1 MVEQGN
7 LNVELAQD
15 KIDLIEKIIKSD
27 RKFANNEDLYDDFF
41 NETCKRSFL
50 IVKTV
55 TSNETLEAYLK
66 KIATT
71 SILNVL
77 KNEGRL
83 RRSKSGYMSTQNVPL
98 ECVVESSIPDYS
110 KIEVNYG
117 PVVIQDT
124 PEDYAVKKEILQ
136 LIVNTVYEIDE
147 QEPDKQYLKLY
158 DLRFE
163 KGMTQKEIAEELSL
177 SQSEVSKR
185 LFKLMEKVKQT
196 FN

>member
-1 MVEQGN
+1 M
-7 LNVELAQD
+7 ELAQD
-15 KIDLIEKIIKSD
+15 KINLIEKIIKSN

-41 NETCKRSFL
+41 NETCKRSLL

-55 TSNETLEAYLK
+55 TSDLTLEAYLR

-83 RRSKSGYMSTQNVPL
+83 RRTKTGYMSTKEVPL
-98 ECVVESSIPDYS
+98 ETAIQSSIPDYS
-110 KIEVNYG
+110 KIEVVYE
-117 PVVIQDT
+117 PVAIQDT
-124 PEDYAVKKEILQ
+124 PEDLDVKKDILQ
-136 LIVNTVYEIDE
+136 IVVDTVYEVDE
-147 QEPDKQYLKLY
+147 QNPDKQYARLY

-185 LFKLMEKVKQT
+185 LFKLMELVKQA

>member
-98 ECVVESSIPDYS
+98 ESVVESSIPDYS

-124 PEDYAVKKEILQ
+124 PEDYGVKKEILQ

>member
-1 MVEQGN
+1 M
-7 LNVELAQD
+7 ELAQD

-41 NETCKRSFL
+41 NETCKRSCL

-55 TSNETLEAYLK
+55 SSDATLEAYLR

-83 RRSKSGYMSTQNVPL
+83 RRTRSGYMSTHEIPIETAVH
-98 ECVVESSIPDYS
+98 SSVPDYS
-110 KIEVNYG
+110 KLEVKYE
-117 PVVIQDT
+117 PVDIQDT
-124 PEDYAVKKEILQ
+124 PEDFAIKKEILQ
-136 LIVNTVYEIDE
+136 KIIDTVYEIDKTS
-147 QEPDKQYLKLY
+147 PDKNYLRLY

-163 KGMTQKEIAEELSL
+163 KGMTQKEIAQELDL

-185 LFKLMEKVKQT
+185 LFKLMEMVKQA

>member
-1 MVEQGN
+1 M
-7 LNVELAQD
+7 ELAQD
-15 KIDLIEKIIKSD
+15 KIDLIEKVIKNN

-41 NETCKRSFL
+41 NETCKRSLL

-55 TSNETLEAYLK
+55 TSDDTLEAYLR

-83 RRSKSGYMSTQNVPL
+83 RRTKSGYMSTHVQPL
-98 ECVVESSIPDYS
+98 ETVESSGLPDYS
-110 KIEVNYG
+110 KIKISYE
-117 PVVIQDT
+117 PVAIQDT
-124 PEDYAVKKEILQ
+124 PEDVAVKKEILQ
-136 LIVNTVYEIDE
+136 IIVDSVFEVDE
-147 QEPDKQYLKLY
+147 QEPEKQYAKLY
-158 DLRFE
+158 DLRYE
-163 KGMTQKEIAEELSL
+163 KGMTQKEIAEELSI

>member
-1 MVEQGN
+1 M
-7 LNVELAQD
+7 ELAQD

-41 NETCKRSFL
+41 NETCKRSLL

-55 TSNETLEAYLK
+55 TSDETLEAYLR

-83 RRSKSGYMSTQNVPL
+83 RRTRSGYMSTNEMPL
-98 ECVVESSIPDYS
+98 ESAVSSTVPDYS
-110 KIEVNYG
+110 KIEIRYENIE
-117 PVVIQDT
+117 IQET
-124 PEDYAVKKEILQ
+124 PEDIAVKKDILQ
-136 LIVNTVYEIDE
+136 NIVNAVYKIDSE
-147 QEPDKQYLKLY
+147 TPEKNYYKLY
-158 DLRFE
+158 YLRYE
-163 KGMTQKEIAEELSL
+163 KGMTQNEIAKELNL

-185 LFKLMEKVKQT
+185 LFKLLDKVKQA
-196 FN
+196 FNQD

>member
-1 MVEQGN
+1 M
-7 LNVELAQD
+7 ELAQD
-15 KIDLIEKIIKSD
+15 KIDLIEKIIKND

-41 NETCKRSFL
+41 NETCKRSLL

-55 TSNETLEAYLK
+55 TSDVTLEAYLR

-83 RRSKSGYMSTQNVPL
+83 RRTKTGYMSTKEVPL
-98 ECVVESSIPDYS
+98 ETVVQSSIPDYS
-110 KIEVNYG
+110 KIEVTYE
-117 PVVIQDT
+117 PVAIQDT
-124 PEDYAVKKEILQ
+124 PEDVAVKKEILQ
-136 LIVNTVYEIDE
+136 IIVDSVFEVDK
-147 QEPDKQYLKLY
+147 QEPVKQYAKLY
-158 DLRFE
+158 DLRYE
-163 KGMTQKEIAEELSL
+163 KGMTQKEIAEELSI

-185 LFKLMEKVKQT
+185 IFKLMEKVKQT

>member
-1 MVEQGN
+1 M
-7 LNVELAQD
+7 ELAQD
-15 KIDLIEKIIKSD
+15 KIDLIEKVIKNN

-41 NETCKRSFL
+41 NETCKRSLL

-55 TSNETLEAYLK
+55 TSDDTLEAYLR

-83 RRSKSGYMSTQNVPL
+83 RRTKSGYMSTHVQPL
-98 ECVVESSIPDYS
+98 ETVESSGLPDYS
-110 KIEVNYG
+110 KIKISYE
-117 PVVIQDT
+117 PIAIQDT
-124 PEDYAVKKEILQ
+124 PEDVAVKKEILQ
-136 LIVNTVYEIDE
+136 IIVDSVFEVDE
-147 QEPDKQYLKLY
+147 QEPEKQYAKLY
-158 DLRFE
+158 DLRYE
-163 KGMTQKEIAEELSL
+163 KGMTQKEIAEELSI

>member
-1 MVEQGN
+1 M
-7 LNVELAQD
+7 ELAQD
-15 KIDLIEKIIKSD
+15 KIDLIEKIIKND

-41 NETCKRSFL
+41 NETCKRSLL

-55 TSNETLEAYLK
+55 TSDVTLEAYLR

-83 RRSKSGYMSTQNVPL
+83 RRTKTGYMSTKEVSL
-98 ECVVESSIPDYS
+98 ETVVQSSLPDYS
-110 KIEVNYG
+110 KIEVNYE
-117 PVVIQDT
+117 PVAIQDT
-124 PEDYAVKKEILQ
+124 PEDVAVKKEILQ
-136 LIVNTVYEIDE
+136 IIVDSVFEVDK
-147 QEPDKQYLKLY
+147 QEPTKQYAKLY
-158 DLRFE
+158 DLRYE
-163 KGMTQKEIAEELSL
+163 KGMTQKEIAEELSI

-185 LFKLMEKVKQT
+185 IFKLMEKVKQT

>member
-1 MVEQGN
+1 M
-7 LNVELAQD
+7 ELAQD
-15 KIDLIEKIIKSD
+15 KIDLIEKIIKND

-41 NETCKRSFL
+41 NETCKRSLL

-55 TSNETLEAYLK
+55 TSDVTLEAYLR

-83 RRSKSGYMSTQNVPL
+83 RRTKTGYMSTKEVPL
-98 ECVVESSIPDYS
+98 ETVVQSNLPDYS
-110 KIEVNYG
+110 KIEVTYE
-117 PVVIQDT
+117 PVAIQDT
-124 PEDYAVKKEILQ
+124 PEDVAVKKEILQ
-136 LIVNTVYEIDE
+136 IIVDSVFEVDK
-147 QEPDKQYLKLY
+147 QEPTKQYAKLY
-158 DLRFE
+158 DLRYE
-163 KGMTQKEIAEELSL
+163 KGMTQKEIAEELSI

-185 LFKLMEKVKQT
+185 IFKLMEKVKQT

>member
-1 MVEQGN
+1 M
-7 LNVELAQD
+7 ELAQD
-15 KIDLIEKIIKSD
+15 KIDLIEKVIKNN

-41 NETCKRSFL
+41 NETCKRSLL

-55 TSNETLEAYLK
+55 TSDDTLEAYLR

-83 RRSKSGYMSTQNVPL
+83 RRTKSGYMSTHVQPL
-98 ECVVESSIPDYS
+98 ETVESSGLPDYS
-110 KIEVNYG
+110 QIKISYE
-117 PVVIQDT
+117 PIAIQDT
-124 PEDYAVKKEILQ
+124 PEDVAVKKEILQ
-136 LIVNTVYEIDE
+136 IIVDSVFEVDE
-147 QEPDKQYLKLY
+147 QEPEKRYAKLY
-158 DLRFE
+158 DLRYE
-163 KGMTQKEIAEELSL
+163 KGMTQKEIAEELSI

>member
-1 MVEQGN
+1 M
-7 LNVELAQD
+7 ELAQD
-15 KIDLIEKIIKSD
+15 KIDLIDKVIKNN

-41 NETCKRSFL
+41 NETCKRSLL

-55 TSNETLEAYLK
+55 TSDDTLEAYLR

-83 RRSKSGYMSTQNVPL
+83 RRTKSGYMSTHVQPL
-98 ECVVESSIPDYS
+98 ETVESSGLPDYS
-110 KIEVNYG
+110 KIKISYE
-117 PVVIQDT
+117 PIAIQDT
-124 PEDYAVKKEILQ
+124 PEDVAVKKEILQ
-136 LIVNTVYEIDE
+136 IIVDSVFEVDE
-147 QEPDKQYLKLY
+147 QEPEKQYAKLY
-158 DLRFE
+158 DLRYE
-163 KGMTQKEIAEELSL
+163 KGMTQKEIAEELSI

>member
-1 MVEQGN
+1 M
-7 LNVELAQD
+7 ELAQD

-41 NETCKRSFL
+41 NETCKRSCL

-55 TSNETLEAYLK
+55 SSDATLEAYLR

-83 RRSKSGYMSTQNVPL
+83 RRTRSGYMSTHEVPI
-98 ECVVESSIPDYS
+98 ESAVQTDLPDYS
-110 KIEVNYG
+110 NITVKYE
-117 PVVIQDT
+117 PVDIKET
-124 PEDYAVKKEILQ
+124 PEDLAIKKEVLQ
-136 LIVNTVYEIDE
+136 KIVDAVYEIDKNDS
-147 QEPDKQYLKLY
+147 DKKYLAIY
-158 DLRFE
+158 DFRFE
-163 KGMTQKEIAEELSL
+163 KGMTQKEIAEELNL

-185 LFKLMEKVKQT
+185 LFKLMEKVKQA

>member
-1 MVEQGN
+1 MYKET
-7 LNVELAQD
+7 NVELAQD

-27 RKFANNEDLYDDFF
+27 RKFVNNEDLYDDFF

-55 TSNETLEAYLK
+55 SSDATLEAYLR

-83 RRSKSGYMSTQNVPL
+83 RRTKSGYMSTKDVSLDTAVQTSV
-98 ECVVESSIPDYS
+98 PDYS
-110 KIEVNYG
+110 NIKVAYE
-117 PVVIQDT
+117 PVDIKDT
-124 PEDYAVKKEILQ
+124 PEDLAIKKDILQ
-136 LIVNTVYEIDE
+136 IIVDTVYEVHE
-147 QEPDKQYLKLY
+147 SNPDKNYLKLY
-158 DLRFE
+158 DLRYE
-163 KGMTQKEIAEELSL
+163 KGMTQKEIAEELNL

-185 LFKLMEKVKQT
+185 LFKLMEKVKQA

>member
-1 MVEQGN
+1 M
-7 LNVELAQD
+7 ELAQD

-41 NETCKRSFL
+41 NETCKRSLL

-55 TSNETLEAYLK
+55 TSDVTLEAYLK

-83 RRSKSGYMSTQNVPL
+83 RRSKSGYMSSNTVPL
-98 ECVVESSIPDYS
+98 ESIVESSLPDYS
-110 KIEVNYG
+110 KIDINYNS
-117 PVVIQDT
+117 VSIQDT

-136 LIVNTVYEIDE
+136 LIVNSVYEIDE
-147 QEPDKQYLKLY
+147 NEPSKNYLKLY
-158 DLRFE
+158 DLRYE